1 MSVQSLILITVDRFG
16 AVVVPI
22 RSPLISKTHCP
33 FFIIASWIVAEAA
46 DAPYLFSFKLTEHPG
61 GMARCTR
68 QTLPTNIY
76 QHLAVSVAFFYIP
89 FVLLIILYSIILIKL
104 IKQHVHPGE
113 KSANAEEQRSRGN
126 WNVIKMAFVIL
137 FVFFFRW
144 IPSVS
149 NWTILHFAPN
159 SFTWFSC
166 NFLLYDT
173 FNYFMAVVNCAIK
186 PIMCMPHF

>member
-1 MSVQSLILITVDRFG
+1 M
-16 AVVVPI
+16 VPI
-22 RSPLISKTHCP
+22 RSPLISKRHCP

-46 DAPYLFSFKLTEHPG
+46 YSPYLFSFKLTEHPG

-68 QTLPTNIY
+68 QILPTNIY

-113 KSANAEEQRSRGN
+113 HSADAEEQRSRGN
-126 WNVIKMAFVIL
+126 RNVLKMAFVIV
-137 FVFFFRW
+137 FVFFLCW
-144 IPSVS
+144 ISSVS

-159 SFTWFSC
+159 SCIWFSC
-166 NFLLYDT
+166 IFLLYDNFT
-173 FNYFMAVVNCAIK
+173 YFMAVVNCAIK
-186 PIMCMPHF
+186 PLMCRIS